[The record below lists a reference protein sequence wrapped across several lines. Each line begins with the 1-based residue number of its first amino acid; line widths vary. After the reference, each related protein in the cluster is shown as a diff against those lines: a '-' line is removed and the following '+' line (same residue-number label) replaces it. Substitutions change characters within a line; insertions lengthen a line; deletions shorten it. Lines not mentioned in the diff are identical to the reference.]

1 MNVFLFFNTRNAGS
15 KRRQHKRPGKKKE
28 RGAGGECAVVN
39 RSGDP
44 QQEPPRSRQKY
55 LPFKLN
61 WNKRKIQHCP
71 NKLREKKRR
80 ATCAVTSMRNTCVC
94 VRVCVCERVCVSA
107 CIRIYTHTYIKAFK
121 SHM

>member
-1 MNVFLFFNTRNAGS
+1 MFFYFSNTRNAGS

-44 QQEPPRSRQKY
+44 QQEPPSSRQKY

-61 WNKRKIQHCP
+61 WNKRKIQQCP
-71 NKLREKKRR
+71 KKLREKNRR
-80 ATCAVTSMRNTCVC
+80 ATCAVTSMRDTCVC
-94 VRVCVCERVCVSA
+94 VRVGVCVCV
-107 CIRIYTHTYIKAFK
+107 
-121 SHM
+121 